1 MKPAYVRTMDALYIF
16 CVAIAGV
23 CIVVMAAVIPY
34 GVFIRY
40 VVSSPDAW
48 SEPVASGIRVVASLL
63 RVKGALAWPEPMA
76 TIMMIFFS
84 FLGGAACYRAGVHIA
99 VTMFLLAASD
109 RVKAAVG
116 YLVEVAVAALALFML
131 IWGAELVQTTW
142 HQVIAEFPWL
152 PVGVTYLPVPVSGFI
167 TLLFVV
173 ERLWIG
179 PPPRDSLVYFEPPST
194 N

>member
-1 MKPAYVRTMDALYIF
+1 MKPGYVRLMDAFYF
-16 CVAIAGV
+16 SCVAIAGI
-23 CIVVMAAVIPY
+23 CVVIMTVVIPY

-40 VVSSPDAW
+40 VVSSPDQW
-48 SEPVASGIRVVASLL
+48 SEPLASGIRALASLM

-76 TIMMIFFS
+76 TIMMVFFS
-84 FLGGAACYRAGVHIA
+84 FLGGAACYRAGVHIS
-99 VTMFLLAASD
+99 VTMFFLAAGE
-109 RVKAAVG
+109 RTKRIAG
-116 YLVEVAVAALALFML
+116 YVVEVAVASLALFML
-131 IWGAELVQTTW
+131 IWGTELVLTTW

-152 PVGVTYLPVPVSGFI
+152 PVGVTYLPVPVSGFV

-179 PPPRDSLVYFEPPST
+179 PPPNDSLVYREPPSA